1 MMIGGGQSYAYTQ
14 DSFIQNAVDQTDPPI
29 DVFASIPLLDMYY
42 IQSHSQ
48 QRHRGGLGI
57 LIPSFLVLSFRS
69 FKSDEVAEIAH

>member
-1 MMIGGGQSYAYTQ
+1 MLVESLYCKG
-14 DSFIQNAVDQTDPPI
+14 V
-29 DVFASIPLLDMYY
+29 LDMYY

-69 FKSDEVAEIAH
+69 FKSDEVAEIAHKLVTIYLCTLIAFAAV